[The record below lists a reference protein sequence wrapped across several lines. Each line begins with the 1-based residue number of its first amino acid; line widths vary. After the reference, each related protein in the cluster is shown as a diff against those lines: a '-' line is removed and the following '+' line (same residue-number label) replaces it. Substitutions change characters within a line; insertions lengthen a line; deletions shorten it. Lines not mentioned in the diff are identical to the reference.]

1 MSQSTVTLS
10 IPFSTLLQTVS
21 NLDLEE
27 KHQLW
32 LLLEEDKDLAR
43 IKDNRVNI
51 PNKVTEETFIKTD
64 KEEDLIKSKNLE
76 EMFNKLGI

>member
-32 LLLEEDKDLAR
+32 QLLEEDKDLAR